1 MLGYC
6 TEIDNFA
13 EIKNCGFD
21 FLEIKAEKLMFLDR
35 SYPIHA
41 VNNIIPRTLKLF
53 VENNDEAK
61 IKQKIIE
68 VVELAKLAGV
78 KVITFGVGKCR
89 EIVNPINKK
98 EFVDFLTFIDK
109 LLQGTE
115 IVLGIEPLC
124 KQETNFINTIKEAM
138 EIIKFG
144 SFKHIGITLDIYH
157 FRQENDNFQ
166 DIKRYIKYIVHVHLS
181 DKNRD
186 YIYEFDDYLKKF
198 LNTLK
203 INGYNRHFSLELD
216 WKKQFTIDKNFV
228 KKFKEFYYGK

>member
-21 FLEIKAEKLMFLDR
+21 FLEPKAEQLIFYDG
-35 SYPIHA
+35 SYQIYA

-53 VENNDEAK
+53 AENNDEAQ

-89 EIVNPINKK
+89 EIVNPVNKK
-98 EFVDFLTFIDK
+98 EFVDFLTFIDQ

-115 IVLGIEPLC
+115 IILGIEPLC
-124 KQETNFINTIKEAM
+124 KQETNFINTIKDTM
-138 EIIKFG
+138 EIINSG
-144 SFKHIGITLDIYH
+144 SFNHIGITLDIYH
-157 FRQENDNFQ
+157 FRQENDSFR
-166 DIKRYIKYIVHVHLS
+166 DIKKYIKHIVHVHLS

-198 LNTLK
+198 LYTLK
-203 INGYNRHFSLELD
+203 NNGYNGHFSLELD
-216 WKKQFTIDKNFV
+216 WRKQFTIDKNFA